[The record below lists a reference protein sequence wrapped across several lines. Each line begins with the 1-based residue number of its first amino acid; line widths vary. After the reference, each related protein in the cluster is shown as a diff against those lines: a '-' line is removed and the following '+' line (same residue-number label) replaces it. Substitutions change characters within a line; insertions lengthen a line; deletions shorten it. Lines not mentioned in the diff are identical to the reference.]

1 MIKIS
6 KEIAHKLNRDYG
18 VPFGENG
25 ISHTYSGKK
34 KSYYLCESKRNIQS
48 LRTITTK

>member
-6 KEIAHKLNRDYG
+6 KEIAHKLNKDYG

-25 ISHTYSGKK
+25 ISHTYSCRK
-34 KSYYLCESKRNIQS
+34 KSYYLCESKRNMDKYKKI
-48 LRTITTK
+48 ITK

>member
-6 KEIAHKLNRDYG
+6 KEIAHKLNNDYG

-25 ISHTYSGKK
+25 ISRTCSHKK
-34 KSYYLCESKRNIQS
+34 KNYYLCMSEDNMEKFK
-48 LRTITTK
+48 LATTK

>member
-6 KEIAHKLNRDYG
+6 KEIAHKLNNDYG

-34 KSYYLCESKRNIQS
+34 KSYYLCESKRNMEKFK
-48 LRTITTK
+48 LATTK